1 LIISI
6 EDYAVA
12 HGKAVSTIRQRA
24 QRGSFKTVKKIGNS
38 WTIDSAEPLVD
49 HRMRSTEQHDDFIE
63 LYKKLGSVHAVAR
76 ETNFSE
82 AKVKKVLSSCG
93 VYASERAE
101 DIKRLF
107 SAGKSR
113 EEIAKIL
120 GVKPRTV
127 DTYLPYRKK

>member
-12 HGKAVSTIRQRA
+12 HGKAVSTMRQRA
-24 QRGSFKTVKKIGNS
+24 QRGSFKTAKKIGNS

-49 HRMRSTEQHDDFIE
+49 HRIKSHDDFVE
-63 LYKKLGSVHAVAR
+63 LYKRLGSVHAVAR

-82 AKVKKVLSSCG
+82 AKIKKVLSSCG
-93 VYASERAE
+93 VYTSERAE
-101 DIKRLF
+101 NIKRLF
-107 SAGKSR
+107 GAGKSR

-127 DTYLPYRKK
+127 DTYLPYRKR